1 MVKVPAQQLEMFD
14 GGDRRSRKTSTHPG
28 RRITDGPKPLK
39 TRECADYI
47 GQGLDFIYGLI
58 ADGTLKAEYLVTPG
72 KKRGTWV
79 VPQDEW
85 IRCLKKLKW
94 SRIPKIG

>member
-1 MVKVPAQQLEMFD
+1 MADVQGTLFQVQRKVAQVRHH
-14 GGDRRSRKTSTHPG
+14 GKSAPRPPV
-28 RRITDGPKPLK
+28 GPVPLK
-39 TRECADYI
+39 TRECANYI

-58 ADGTLKAEYLVTPG
+58 ADGDLKAEYLLKPG
-72 KKRGTWV
+72 KTRGTWV

-94 SRIPKIG
+94 SRIPKIV

>member
-1 MVKVPAQQLEMFD
+1 MAEGPGTLFD
-14 GGDRRSRKTSTHPG
+14 VSRKAPPERHAG
-28 RRITDGPKPLK
+28 RRVGEPRPLK

-47 GQGLDFIYGLI
+47 GQGLDYIYGLI
-58 ADGTLKAEYLVTPG
+58 ADGDLKAEYIVKPG
-72 KKRGTWV
+72 KTRGSWI
-79 VPQDEW
+79 VPQEEW